1 MKGGRMSVNR
11 RQYPRVS
18 IHVPVNYTLLDGKGR
33 IESEC
38 IGVVLDVSLGG
49 LLLESFDFVW
59 TEYVGIGF
67 IDMDNQI
74 AQIKCKMAYSRK
86 TDLGVVHTGMSF
98 QGAEAE
104 KLDFVAKIIRANFY
118 RKHRM
123 AAHGA
128 LPASC
133 AETEKAS

>member
-1 MKGGRMSVNR
+1 MSVNR

-38 IGVVLDVSLGG
+38 IGVVLDVSVGG

-67 IDMDNQI
+67 IDMDNRD

-86 TDLGVVHTGMSF
+86 TDLGVVHTGMTF

-104 KLDFVAKIIRANFY
+104 KLAFVAKIIRANFY
-118 RKHRM
+118 RKHRL
-123 AAHGA
+123 AANGA
-128 LPASC
+128 LPANC

>member
-1 MKGGRMSVNR
+1 
-11 RQYPRVS
+11 
-18 IHVPVNYTLLDGKGR
+18 
-33 IESEC
+33 
-38 IGVVLDVSLGG
+38 VLDVSLGG

-67 IDMDNQI
+67 IDMDNRV

-123 AAHGA
+123 AAHGE
-128 LPASC
+128 LSASC

>member
-1 MKGGRMSVNR
+1 MSVNR

-38 IGVVLDVSLGG
+38 IGVALDVSLGG

-67 IDMDNQI
+67 IDMDNLD
-74 AQIKCKMAYSRK
+74 AQIKCKMAFSRK

-104 KLDFVAKIIRANFY
+104 KLAFVAKIIRANFY